1 MRRSICV
8 LAVAAAMALTGGY
21 ANAENPIPTNRVPGF
36 GGTNSGTTK
45 NSPSAVGSDVGS
57 NVGAGANAGPSNDI
71 VSPSNTRSF
80 DDLSP
85 PPGTSGS
92 ITITR

>member
-8 LAVAAAMALTGGY
+8 LVIVATAALTIGY

-36 GGTNSGTTK
+36 GGTNSGTIK
-45 NSPSAVGSDVGS
+45 NSPSAVGSDIGS
-57 NVGAGANAGPSNDI
+57 NVGAGGNAGPSNDI
-71 VSPSNTRSF
+71 VSPSNTRTF
-80 DDLSP
+80 DDVSP
-85 PPGTSGS
+85 PRTSGS